1 MQESGPT
8 SPTDD
13 GSSQGQTAGQKQKKG
28 AAQASSAPTRPP
40 RRAADPMIR
49 WLTLAIFAVIIIFLA
64 GIVSALMFGVIN
76 PGGPPR
82 TASERD
88 IDYFG
93 SMVQSGQ
100 ANSQAYAQYVDT
112 LIRAG
117 QLSRAQQALDTAL
130 QTAKKDKSYLYAEQ
144 AQLGLAQKD
153 YQGTTTAADK
163 AMAEALKELKAFMD
177 ANVAANRKASA
188 GAKLP
193 DSYSTAALAKANAFM
208 QSKDFPNA
216 IKAYDAYIK
225 VQPID
230 SDVLVQRAYAKVQ
243 VGDKTGAAADYRAAL
258 KYIPDYQPA
267 LDGLKQIG
275 AAK

>member
-1 MQESGPT
+1 MQESGPK
-8 SPTDD
+8 SPKGDAPD
-13 GSSQGQTAGQKQKKG
+13 QGQKARQANEK
-28 AAQASSAPTRPP
+28 AAPPAASAQVRRPQ
-40 RRAADPMIR
+40 RTADPVTR
-49 WLTLAIFAVIIIFLA
+49 WLTFVILGLIILALA
-64 GIVSALMFGVIN
+64 GVVSAVVFGVIN

-88 IDYFG
+88 IDYFSG
-93 SMVQSGQ
+93 LVQSGK
-100 ANSQAYAQYVDT
+100 ADSKAYAQYVDT

-117 QLSRAQQALDTAL
+117 QLSKAEQALDRAM

-144 AQLGLAQKD
+144 AQLRLVQKD
-153 YQGTTTAADK
+153 YQGTATAADT
-163 AMAEALKELKAFMD
+163 AMAEAQKELKAFMA
-177 ANVAANRKASA
+177 ANVAANRRADA
-188 GAKLP
+188 GATMP
-193 DSYSTAALAKANAFM
+193 DSYSTAALAKASALIA
-208 QSKDFPNA
+208 SKDYANA
-216 IKAYDAYIK
+216 IKAYDTYLK

-230 SDVLVQRAYAKVQ
+230 SDVLVERGFAKAQ